1 MVFFPECRYLQ
12 DLSLWTVFERVV
24 TYNICPSGHSI
35 ENYARQLWQK
45 RTWILFLNEWRMEFV
60 NTILN
65 TQCVNEHSR
74 NIDLYLKDP
83 IVAKHLSHLHDK
95 YVFVPADKAVYNM
108 FLSLQTRPYTICC
121 CPCRQ
126 GPIQYRFCV
135 LITLHRLLDKSIKN

>member
-1 MVFFPECRYLQ
+1 
-12 DLSLWTVFERVV
+12 
-24 TYNICPSGHSI
+24 
-35 ENYARQLWQK
+35 
-45 RTWILFLNEWRMEFV
+45 MEFV

-95 YVFVPADKAVYNM
+95 YVFVPADKVLYNM
-108 FLSLQTRPYTICC
+108 FLSLQTKPYAICF

-126 GPIQYRFCV
+126 GPMQYVIVPADKAPNNNVFPCKY
-135 LITLHRLLDKSIKN
+135 TLQNTEGAIKNGQSRETGYTGHTR

>member
-1 MVFFPECRYLQ
+1 
-12 DLSLWTVFERVV
+12 
-24 TYNICPSGHSI
+24 
-35 ENYARQLWQK
+35 
-45 RTWILFLNEWRMEFV
+45 MEFV

-95 YVFVPADKAVYNM
+95 YVFVPADKVLYNM
-108 FLSLQTRPYTICC
+108 FLSLQTRPYTICF

-126 GPIQYRFCV
+126 SPIQYVFVPADKALYNMLLPLQTRPYAICFVPADKALYNMLLSLQTSPYTISFLCV
-135 LITLHRLLDKSIKN
+135 NHIT